1 MAQVTQVSSA
11 RRGPETEVE
20 LAHGLYAQKTAT
32 LRPAALKDGPAV
44 AAPLLRRLG
53 RMADLAPEEVDQ
65 VRQLV
70 GQRRRWRAG
79 TTLFVEGR
87 PASAQFL
94 LSGWA
99 CSQRVLRDGR
109 RQIFDFI
116 LPGEGFGYG

>member
-1 MAQVTQVSSA
+1 MVQVTQVSSG
-11 RRGPETEVE
+11 RRGSEAEVAD
-20 LAHGLYAQKTAT
+20 LAPDLHAQKTGPV
-32 LRPAALKDGPAV
+32 RPAGLRDGASA

-53 RMADLAPEEVDQ
+53 RFADLSLEEVDQ

-70 GQRRRWRAG
+70 SQRKRWRVG

-99 CSQRVLRDGR
+99 CS
-109 RQIFDFI
+109 
-116 LPGEGFGYG
+116 